1 MTFFRH
7 LLLDS
12 APTASEAAPQAGAPQ
27 PHQRKITRYQVF
39 GRAFCVQ
46 AFQRVWGVGTA
57 RFRAVRKGVCAGA
70 SGPYLDGRYR
80 ASGPSLDGRPG
91 RPIWCLGEVTSFLEE
106 LYETEAEYLPENVEG
121 VDAPW
126 KKRPR
131 G

>member
-39 GRAFCVQ
+39 GRAFCVR

-70 SGPYLDGRYR
+70 SGPYLDGRR
-80 ASGPSLDGRPG
+80 G

-126 KKRPR
+126 NTKRPR